1 MARSASQAPPSTL
14 RVGQARRVARVL
26 VLFATREGHSAK
38 VAAAVGDT
46 LRGEGLR
53 AEVVD
58 VAGTGPDAGAY
69 DAAVIVA
76 SVHRGEYRTAV
87 RDWARHHARA
97 LNAMPT
103 AFVSV
108 SLGVLQ
114 TDPKVRQESD
124 EIRARFLEKTG
135 WQPAALLHA
144 AGALMYSRYNFI
156 ERMLMKRIAAQAGG
170 DTDTSRDYEYT
181 DWAALRTFVREF
193 AAGIGSE
200 RGPGTVQPGSAT
212 PRRPRRA

>member
-1 MARSASQAPPSTL
+1 MARSAPQAAPTTL
-14 RVGQARRVARVL
+14 RVGQVRRVARAL

-58 VAGTGPDAGAY
+58 VAGTGPDPGAY
-69 DAAVIVA
+69 DAAVVVA

-87 RDWARHHARA
+87 RDWARHHART

-108 SLGVLQ
+108 SLGILQ
-114 TDPKVRQESD
+114 HDPKVRQDTEA
-124 EIRARFLEKTG
+124 IRARFLEKTG
-135 WQPAALLHA
+135 WRPTALLHA
-144 AGALMYSRYNFI
+144 AGALMYSRYNFV

-193 AAGIGSE
+193 AAGMGPE
-200 RGPGTVQPGSAT
+200 RGPGAGQPGSTASA
-212 PRRPRRA
+212 RPRRA